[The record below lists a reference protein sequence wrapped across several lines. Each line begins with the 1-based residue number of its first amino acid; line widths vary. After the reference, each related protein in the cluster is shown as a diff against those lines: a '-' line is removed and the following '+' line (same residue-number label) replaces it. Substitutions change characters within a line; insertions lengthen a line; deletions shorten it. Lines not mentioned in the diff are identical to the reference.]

1 MAKFKPPRS
10 RRNTTTARSNRAL
23 IPCAILVIGGFVLI
37 FLLLYEVMK
46 SGK

>member
-10 RRNTTTARSNRAL
+10 RRTTTAKSNRAL
-23 IPCAILVIGGFVLI
+23 IPCAILVIGGFALI
-37 FLLLYEVMK
+37 FLLMYEVMK

>member
-1 MAKFKPPRS
+1 MAKYKPARS
-10 RRNTTTARSNRAL
+10 RRATTARSNRGL
-23 IPCAILVIGGFVLI
+23 IPCAILVIGGFALL

>member
-1 MAKFKPPRS
+1 MAKYKPVRPRRPS
-10 RRNTTTARSNRAL
+10 TAKSNRAL
-23 IPCAILVIGGFVLI
+23 IPCAILILGGFALI

>member
-10 RRNTTTARSNRAL
+10 RRTSTAKSNRAL
-23 IPCAILVIGGFVLI
+23 IPCAILVIGGFALI